1 MNDSQ
6 KEMLEKL
13 LVQPIKWQQPLANYT
28 SLLIGGPAEAL
39 CTLNDR
45 AELQELLTFAEQWQ
59 IPWRTIGRGTN
70 LLAADEGFAGII
82 IVLGKGFQQ
91 ISPFK
96 SSSEGRY
103 LVKAG
108 GGCSLAR
115 LSMCCM
121 EEGLAGLEFAVGIPG
136 SLAGAVVM
144 NAGAWG
150 GQIADVLT
158 RVELI
163 AATGP
168 LSFTR
173 SEMTFGYRCWHD
185 FAGQNGKAV
194 IVAVEVELSRDT
206 PELIRER
213 CRVFQ
218 DRRRQSQPTGFANAG
233 SFFKNPANDSAGRLI
248 EASGCKGLKVGGA
261 MVSPAHANFLVNTG
275 GATAADIINLMM
287 LVQARVKKES
297 GIELEP
303 EVHFIR

>member
-6 KEMLEKL
+6 KEMLAEL
-13 LVQPIKWQQPLANYT
+13 LAQPIKWQQPLANYT

-39 CTLNDR
+39 CTVNDR
-45 AELQELLTFAEQWQ
+45 DELQGIINFAEQWQ

-70 LLAADEGFAGII
+70 LLAADQGFAGII
-82 IVLGKGFQQ
+82 ILLGKGFQQ
-91 ISPFK
+91 ISPLK
-96 SSSEGRY
+96 TTGEGRY
-103 LVKAG
+103 LVEAG

-150 GQIADVLT
+150 GQIADVLS

-163 AATGP
+163 TAAGSR
-168 LSFTR
+168 SFHR
-173 SEMTFGYRCWHD
+173 QEMAFGYRCWHD
-185 FAGQNGKAV
+185 FAGQGGKAV
-194 IVAVEVELSRDT
+194 IVGVEVELHRDS

-218 DRRRQSQPTGFANAG
+218 DRRRQNQPTGLANAG

-248 EASGCKGLKVGGA
+248 EASGCKGLQVGGA
-261 MVSPAHANFLVNTG
+261 MVSPAHANFFVNTG
-275 GATAADIINLMM
+275 GATAKDVCDLMR

-303 EVHFIR
+303 EVHFI